1 MKYRLFAFNVLPT
14 DTCTYTTFMVNMIN
28 MINMIS
34 ALKITGRN
42 FYNRLPPPLRATL
55 TQFYPSN
62 LQAITYISV
71 KYRLCNLMHKSEAAS
86 YVSKSKGG
94 HVMGEGGLGC
104 EAARK
109 LRGFN
114 NLETVYE

>member
-1 MKYRLFAFNVLPT
+1 MKYRLFAFNVIPT
-14 DTCTYTTFMVNMIN
+14 DTYTTFMVNMIN

-42 FYNRLPPPLRATL
+42 FITAYPPPPPPATI

-71 KYRLCNLMHKSEAAS
+71 KYRLLYTFAS
-86 YVSKSKGG
+86 PKQAMSW
-94 HVMGEGGLGC
+94 GEGGG
-104 EAARK
+104 
-109 LRGFN
+109 LRCFN
-114 NLETVYE
+114 TLETVYE